1 MSYSKAYRQRYIDMA
16 DRYRNGLPVTRMIE
30 IIGPDEKGKTP
41 DRAGVSRWLKA
52 SGIRLDVHA
61 TAGFARSY
69 KRRYVDAVNENPG
82 AQALDLIDAIGPDD
96 FGRTPQE
103 STVHEWLRTAGLI
116 TAGYS
121 DAYRAKIIENARD
134 AKGYTTLARITSEVG
149 PDARGKTPN
158 VQAVARWLRAAD
170 IRIGVSRWTLDEW
183 AEIES
188 MLSGG
193 ISANETSRR
202 FRKKYGKAPNA
213 DTIRKQ
219 FPEFSAKPMKAVD
232 MPEKDGDSWQA
243 AWDAAEGLDGAAWA
257 DAVMKAWL
265 PDSSIV
271 ASECDVRAVPS
282 GWRRRAA

>member
-1 MSYSKAYRQRYIDMA
+1 MSYSKAYKQRYLDMA

-30 IIGPDEKGKTP
+30 IIGPDEYGSTP
-41 DRAGVSRWLKA
+41 DRAGVSRWLKK
-52 SGIRLDVHA
+52 SGIVLNVHA
-61 TAGFARSY
+61 TAGFAKGY
-69 KRRYVDAVNENPG
+69 KRRYLDAANENPG
-82 AQALDLIDAIGPDD
+82 AQALDLIDAIGPDHL
-96 FGRTPQE
+96 GRVPQE
-103 STVHEWLRTAGLI
+103 STV
-116 TAGYS
+116 Y
-121 DAYRAKIIENARD
+121 D
-134 AKGYTTLARITSEVG
+134 
-149 PDARGKTPN
+149 
-158 VQAVARWLRAAD
+158 WLRAAG
-170 IRIGVSRWTLDEW
+170 IRIGVSRWTHEEW
-183 AEIES
+183 AEIEA
-188 MLSGG
+188 MVAGG
-193 ISANETSRR
+193 MSAHSASKA